1 MKSMSKSILELQ
13 VKVGK
18 WYASNVHHGETSKN
32 QGQMITVK
40 HTIEKILQKGNT
52 AAGIVCQLKNFQQQ
66 SSKLPWTK
74 DLVGVVATLGIVK
87 DDNLNR
93 LLSEYLG
100 PETMLAVVCKTLQG
114 MKALEMYVK
123 EGRINENASLHSL
136 EPSIGKLLDGRF
148 LAISLENLR
157 AYCGKFWAND
167 PQKRLDLL
175 KPKLPNG
182 KYPPGFLGFA
192 VNMIDLD
199 HDHLSYLTIKGHGLR
214 ETLFYSLF
222 SRLQIYKSK
231 VEMDL
236 AMPYIDEGA
245 ISMDGGMIKAN
256 GLFYLRSKFPTTFGR
271 PTTPMEILEI
281 QDQLKLLQWK
291 KERLHEDILREETLL
306 KKVKGMYLTK
316 QEEYE
321 KILNDTY
328 QDISKVLPK

>member
-1 MKSMSKSILELQ
+1 MSKKEGL
-13 VKVGK
+13 
-18 WYASNVHHGETSKN
+18 
-32 QGQMITVK
+32 M
-40 HTIEKILQKGNT
+40 
-52 AAGIVCQLKNFQQQ
+52 
-66 SSKLPWTK
+66 
-74 DLVGVVATLGIVK
+74 
-87 DDNLNR
+87 R
-93 LLSEYLG
+93 
-100 PETMLAVVCKTLQG
+100 MLAFIVFK
-114 MKALEMYVK
+114 
-123 EGRINENASLHSL
+123 
-136 EPSIGKLLDGRF
+136 PSICKLLDGRF

-157 AYCGKFWAND
+157 AYCGKFWADD
-167 PQKRLDLL
+167 PQKRLELL

-222 SRLQIYKSK
+222 SHLQIYKSK
-231 VEMDL
+231 AEMEL

-256 GLFYLRSKFPTTFGR
+256 GLFYLRGNKDDIVRFPTTLGR

-281 QDQLKLLQWK
+281 QDQMKLLQWK
-291 KERLHEDILREETLL
+291 RERLYEDILREKTLL
-306 KKVKGMYLTK
+306 KKVKDVYLTK

-328 QDISKVLPK
+328 QDISKVLTK